1 MPPSFVHINV
11 MILAKPLLKR
21 CLILLILLT
30 GLSTRALADSPTS
43 PAQRL
48 LDKLAVAKTEQE
60 ANFLYQDIIAA
71 WLDSGGP
78 TVDILMQRGVD
89 AHSHDDLEL
98 ARDMYDRI
106 ILIEPDLAEAWYR
119 RGTVFYAQGKFD
131 EAILDFEE
139 TLKHEPR
146 HFEAWL
152 GLAAIFEG
160 VEHREAALNAYRQ
173 VLIYY
178 PYSRF
183 AKQGITRLEPLVEG
197 RTL

>member
-1 MPPSFVHINV
+1 MG
-11 MILAKPLLKR
+11 
-21 CLILLILLT
+21 LT
-30 GLSTRALADSPTS
+30 HSALADSPTS

-89 AHSHDDLEL
+89 AHGHEDLDL
-98 ARDMYDRI
+98 ARDMFDRI

-131 EAILDFEE
+131 EAILDFEQ
-139 TLKHEPR
+139 TLKLEPR

-173 VLIYY
+173 VLIYH

-183 AKQGITRLEPLVEG
+183 AKQGVTRLEPLIEG
-197 RTL
+197 RAL